1 MYPVSIAFR
10 ACDWLNKKNGVA
22 VVGSERQRLQQ
33 QQNSERGKGEGRAT
47 DGERDEEESVQ
58 LAL

>member
-1 MYPVSIAFR
+1 MYPVSIALR
-10 ACDWLNKKNGVA
+10 VCDWLNKKKGVA
-22 VVGSERQRLQQ
+22 VIGSERQRLQQ

-47 DGERDEEESVQ
+47 DGERDGEERVQ